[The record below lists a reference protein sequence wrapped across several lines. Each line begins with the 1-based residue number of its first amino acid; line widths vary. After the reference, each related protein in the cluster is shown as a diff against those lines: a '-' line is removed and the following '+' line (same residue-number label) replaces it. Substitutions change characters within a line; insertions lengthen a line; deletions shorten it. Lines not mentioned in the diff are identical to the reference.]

1 MPAKFPLQNNTFK
14 AVAQMLNIDIS
25 ANTLIKD
32 LSSKYDVNKDCKISS
47 LILRKHSFNF
57 RVHFHL
63 NLMQKQ
69 GGADD
74 FVIENF
80 VSNLNFLHLYT
91 RIDQGSVSYIT
102 ILVYPAGNYLFK
114 VNNRNTR
121 TRFEICSKST
131 IKTPEQRQWLVL
143 VSLLLTLNIFC
154 TFFQCF
160 YY

>member
-1 MPAKFPLQNNTFK
+1 
-14 AVAQMLNIDIS
+14 
-25 ANTLIKD
+25 
-32 LSSKYDVNKDCKISS
+32 
-47 LILRKHSFNF
+47 
-57 RVHFHL
+57 
-63 NLMQKQ
+63 MQKQ

-91 RIDQGSVSYIT
+91 RIDYESVSYIT

-131 IKTPEQRQWLVL
+131 IKTLEQRQWLVL
-143 VSLLLTLNIFC
+143 VSLLLTLNIFR